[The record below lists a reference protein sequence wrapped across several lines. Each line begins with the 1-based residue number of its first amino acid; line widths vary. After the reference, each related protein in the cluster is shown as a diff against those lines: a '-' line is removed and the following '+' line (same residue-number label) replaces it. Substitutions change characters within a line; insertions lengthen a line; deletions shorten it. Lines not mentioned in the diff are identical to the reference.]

1 MRNRLTLCGLTILI
15 AAVILADRTAAAD
28 LVTALRRPVAM
39 AQSNDGNL
47 LYVANRDSGSISVID
62 LDSRKV
68 VAEKTVGQRLSALI
82 ALPDSNRLLAADEA
96 THKLLVINAS
106 AGELHVSQELAVSPY
121 PVSLCLL
128 DDGKRVSIA
137 SLWSRR
143 VMLVVFANNGEAS
156 ISQVLNLPFAPRAQL
171 LLPEHDKLLVA
182 DSFSGRLAL
191 IKATTGELNDLR
203 EFPGHNIRG
212 LGVSADGKM
221 LLVAHQM
228 LNELAHSIRNDI
240 HWGLLMS
247 NDLRWLQIDSVLAGG
262 KQLYQGAHMHPLGEA
277 GRGGGDPGGLA
288 VAPDGTVCVAIS
300 GVNEVAIGKE
310 GDFSMHRVPVG
321 RRPTAV
327 TISKDGHTAFVANT
341 LDDSISVIAL
351 AERKV
356 TATIPLGPTPPLSL
370 AQRGELLFYDATI
383 SHDGWMSC
391 HSCHTDGHANGQM
404 NDNFSDRSFG
414 APKRVLSLLGVRDT
428 FPLAWNGQIQT
439 LERQIDN
446 SVEKTM
452 QREDPL
458 PREDVKAIA
467 AYVKTLEPP
476 PPLDELRGTQ
486 DTAAAERGRQVF
498 AKHDCAQCH
507 AAPAYT
513 SPEAY
518 DVGLKDSQGNTEFNP
533 PSLRGLSHRAPF
545 LHDNRAATLEEVF
558 LKHGH
563 PSDTTFTAD
572 EVKDLT
578 AFLLGL

>member
-1 MRNRLTLCGLTILI
+1 MRHHLTLCGLTILV
-15 AAVILADRTAAAD
+15 AAVILADWTTAAD
-28 LVTALRRPVAM
+28 LVSALRRPVAM

-47 LYVANRDSGSISVID
+47 LFVANRDSGSISIID
-62 LDSRKV
+62 LDSRQA
-68 VAEKTVGQRLSALI
+68 VAEKSVGRRLSALI

-96 THKLLVINAS
+96 THKLLVIDAS
-106 AGELHVSQELAVSPY
+106 AGVLQVSQELTVSPY

-128 DDGKRVSIA
+128 EDGKRVSIV

-143 VMLVVFANNGEAS
+143 VTLVDVSEENQAA
-156 ISQVLNLPFAPRAQL
+156 ISQTLDLPFAPRTQL
-171 LLPEHDKLLVA
+171 LLSEHDKLLVA
-182 DSFSGRLAL
+182 DSFSGRLAMIDSANGRL
-191 IKATTGELNDLR
+191 ADLR

-221 LLVAHQM
+221 LLVSHQM

-300 GVNEVAIGKE
+300 GVNEVALGKE
-310 GDFSMHRVPVG
+310 GDFSMHRISVG
-321 RRPTAV
+321 RRPMAV
-327 TISKDGHTAFVANT
+327 TISRDGRTAYVANT
-341 LDDSISVIAL
+341 LDDSISVIDL
-351 AERKV
+351 PERKV
-356 TATIPLGPTPPLSL
+356 AATIPLGPMPPLSL

-428 FPLAWNGQIQT
+428 FPLAWNGQVQT

-467 AYVKTLEPP
+467 AYVKTLELP
-476 PPLDELRGTQ
+476 PPLDVLRGTQ
-486 DTAAAERGRQVF
+486 DGAAIERGRQVF
-498 AKHDCAQCH
+498 AKHDCANCH
-507 AAPAYT
+507 AAPIYT
-513 SPEAY
+513 SPETF

-533 PSLRGLSHRAPF
+533 PSLRGLSHRGPF

-558 LKHGH
+558 LKHRH
-563 PSDTTFTAD
+563 PSDTPFTAD
-572 EVKDLT
+572 EVKDLS